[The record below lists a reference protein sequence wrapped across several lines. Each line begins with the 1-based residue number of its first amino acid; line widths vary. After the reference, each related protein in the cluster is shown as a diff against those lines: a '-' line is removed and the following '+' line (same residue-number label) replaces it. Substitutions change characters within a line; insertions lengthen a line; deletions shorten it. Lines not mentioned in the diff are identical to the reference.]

1 MPHTDFYTLSPRY
14 VKRLRLRRACV
25 GSARLYRC
33 RSRGVGVSGH
43 IDIRKNQDPIVWNM
57 VWNFFPIYLNLSTVH
72 GVSQGLRR
80 ARRPR

>member
-1 MPHTDFYTLSPRY
+1 MCRLS
-14 VKRLRLRRACV
+14 LS
-25 GSARLYRC
+25 G
-33 RSRGVGVSGH
+33 RGVGVSGH

>member
-14 VKRLRLRRACV
+14 VKRLRLRRRRARAYV
-25 GSARLYRC
+25 SAVAVAV
-33 RSRGVGVSGH
+33 SGSGH
-43 IDIRKNQDPIVWNM
+43 IDFDIRKNQDPIVWNM
-57 VWNFFPIYLNLSTVH
+57 IWNFFPIYLNLSTVH